1 MYTVEKD
8 LKKSEKTKQM
18 QQNSDFRH
26 WQSIGAFFIVSILLG
41 SIPPITKWTILYIN
55 PTAILAVRYIIALA
69 LFMPWIGKFILS
81 LNSTQNPLAVGTIG
95 SIDFS
100 NISENEVGIRNI
112 GLIKNSVL
120 FRDGLILGILTFG
133 IHLGLSIG
141 VQTISANRTSFIFG
155 LCAVFV
161 SVLELI
167 YRKRFIP
174 RIFGAAILAFGG
186 SSLMFWEQSY
196 EPVIGSLW
204 VLGAI
209 VCEAIILFLL
219 EDIAPRHD
227 PVTLS
232 ILRLGTATTLAMF
245 IAIPELPNQLAVI
258 VANWIPLL
266 YLGVVTAAITWLVIF
281 ALKSLPASEAALI
294 QTSEP
299 VFGTI
304 ISFLVLGESF
314 GWRGLMGSGLILIG
328 TTLAVLNSSNG
339 LAEKNNL
346 LPSMKEY
353 NV

>member
-1 MYTVEKD
+1 MEKD
-8 LKKSEKTKQM
+8 LKKFEQNKQM
-18 QQNSDFRH
+18 QENFEFRR

-55 PTAILAVRYIIALA
+55 PKAILALRYIIALA

-81 LNSTQNPLAVGTIG
+81 LNSIQNQSALGKIG
-95 SIDFS
+95 SIDLS
-100 NISENEVGIRNI
+100 NTLQNNVGIRKI
-112 GLIKNSVL
+112 GSTENNVL

-133 IHLGLSIG
+133 IHLGLTIG
-141 VQTISANRTSFIFG
+141 VQTISANRTSFLFG
-155 LCAVFV
+155 LCAIFV

-174 RIFGAAILAFGG
+174 RIFAAAILAFGG

-196 EPVIGSLW
+196 EPLIGSLW

-209 VCEAIILFLL
+209 ACEATILFLL

-245 IAIPELPNQLAVI
+245 IAVPELANQLAVI
-258 VANWIPLL
+258 AANWIPLL

-281 ALKSLPASEAALI
+281 ALKSLPANEAALI

-299 VFGTI
+299 VFGAI

-314 GWRGLMGSGLILIG
+314 GWRGIIGSGLILIG
-328 TTLAVLNSSNG
+328 TTLAMLNSSNE
-339 LAEKNNL
+339 LAEKKQL
-346 LPSMKEY
+346 ISKCEE
-353 NV
+353 V